1 MTTSRSAYV
10 ARIVGLYLDDPDT
23 PAVPSSA
30 DWDIAADLFARN
42 VPLQNI
48 RLAFKLALIRRRLR
62 SSKKTLP
69 PIRSLAYF
77 RAVALNL
84 TAEETE
90 PAFVVYIDRLYDQL
104 LQKPNHINTGTSGD
118 HRDPLT
124 LKTAL

>member
-1 MTTSRSAYV
+1 MTTSRSTYL
-10 ARIVGLYLDDPDT
+10 ARVVRLYLDDPDT

-30 DWDIAADLFARN
+30 DWEIAADLFARN
-42 VPLQNI
+42 VPMQNI

-62 SSKKTLP
+62 SSNTPLP

-84 TAEETE
+84 SAEETE
-90 PAFVVYIDRLYDQL
+90 PAFVEYVDRLFEQVM
-104 LQKPNHINTGTSGD
+104 QNPV
-118 HRDPLT
+118 P